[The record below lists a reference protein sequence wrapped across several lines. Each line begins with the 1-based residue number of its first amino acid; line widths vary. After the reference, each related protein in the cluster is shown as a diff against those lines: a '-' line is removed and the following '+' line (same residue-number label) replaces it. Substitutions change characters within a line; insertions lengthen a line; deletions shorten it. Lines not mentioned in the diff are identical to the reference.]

1 MKPALH
7 ELSITEAGA
16 RIRSGELT
24 AVNLTEAVL
33 AEIER
38 LDPSIN
44 AFVTVMADMALDQA
58 RRADSEIASGVDR
71 GPLHGI
77 PLAVKDLVDIKGQP
91 TLCGSA
97 LGRGHVAEA
106 DAEIVTRLEHA
117 GAVIVGKA
125 QTYEFAVVGP
135 SVDLPLPPARNPW
148 NRNHITGGS
157 SSGSAAAVAA
167 GMVRAA
173 IGTDTGGSIRSP
185 ACYCGVTGLKPTY
198 NTVSKQGIFPL
209 SGSLDHVG
217 PIAMCVADAAIAL
230 DAIATEDDTRR
241 PASTEIGQ
249 DIAGLRIAYAR
260 KFFARD
266 PEASPAIVSALDD
279 AVSQLSLL
287 GARIE
292 EVELPDYK
300 LFEDCGAV
308 TLQAEAYQVH
318 REWLAKRQADYGRL
332 AYQSLASGFALSDD
346 DVAIARDVRKR
357 LSATL
362 NDTILPRFDG
372 MITANV
378 LEAAPPFSAFDGLTP
393 RWTAMRTLPFNVTGN
408 PVLAV
413 PIGFAPND
421 LPLGMQIVGRMKDE
435 ATICRI
441 GHAYEMATPWAA
453 TRPALPGAH

>member
-7 ELSITEAGA
+7 ELSIAEAGA

-33 AEIER
+33 AEIAR
-38 LDPSIN
+38 LDSSIN
-44 AFVTVMADMALDQA
+44 AFATILVETALDGA
-58 RRADSEIASGVDR
+58 RRADAEIASGVYR

-77 PLAVKDLVDIKGQP
+77 PLAVKDLIDIKGQP

-97 LGRGHVAEA
+97 LRRGHVAEA
-106 DAEIVTRLEHA
+106 DAEIVERLDRA
-117 GAVIVGKA
+117 GAVLVGKT

-135 SVDLPLPPARNPW
+135 SFDLPQPPAANPFDPK
-148 NRNHITGGS
+148 HITGGS

-167 GMVRAA
+167 GMVRVA

-198 NTVSKQGIFPL
+198 DTVSKQGVFPL
-209 SGSLDHVG
+209 SQSLDHVG
-217 PIAMCVADAAIAL
+217 PIAMSVEDAAIVL
-230 DAIATEDDTRR
+230 DAIVADDTRR
-241 PASTEIGQ
+241 TASADIGK

-260 KFFARD
+260 NFFASD
-266 PEASPAIVSALDD
+266 PEASPAIISALDD

-292 EVELPDYK
+292 EIELPEYK

-308 TLQAEAYQVH
+308 ILQAEAYQVH
-318 REWLAKRQADYGRL
+318 REWLASRRSDYGRL

-346 DVAIARDVRKR
+346 DVAIARNVRR
-357 LSATL
+357 MLSAKL
-362 NDTILPRFDG
+362 NEEILAGFDG
-372 MITANV
+372 LITANV
-378 LEAAPPFSAFDGLTP
+378 LEAAPPFSAFNGLTP

-421 LPLGMQIVGRMKDE
+421 LPLGMQIVGRMQDE

-453 TRPALPGAH
+453 TKPALPKAL